1 MFIYTPIALCSYGP
15 FWKMDRS
22 NLKLIVWAAAAQQ
35 ISNHRLL
42 ALGFTSAQ
50 WDLISYYFTLG
61 GKQHI
66 LHKIVSSVR
75 PDVTILLMWR
85 RLILYHYSKDYQ
97 LKGISCCFKTWKAV
111 KPAAGIIAIRSI
123 QLLQCSRFLTVKK
136 FFKYTF
142 EIEI

>member
-1 MFIYTPIALCSYGP
+1 
-15 FWKMDRS
+15 MDRS

-61 GKQHI
+61 RKQHI
-66 LHKIVSSVR
+66 LHKVASSVR
-75 PDVTILLMWR
+75 PDVTRLSMWR

-97 LKGISCCFKTWKAV
+97 LKGISCCFKAWKAV
-111 KPAAGIIAIRSI
+111 KPATGIIAIRSI
-123 QLLQCSRFLTVKK
+123 QLLQFNSKK
-136 FFKYTF
+136 LFQIYIWNRNLNTYHINKWNASVQNFK
-142 EIEI
+142 I